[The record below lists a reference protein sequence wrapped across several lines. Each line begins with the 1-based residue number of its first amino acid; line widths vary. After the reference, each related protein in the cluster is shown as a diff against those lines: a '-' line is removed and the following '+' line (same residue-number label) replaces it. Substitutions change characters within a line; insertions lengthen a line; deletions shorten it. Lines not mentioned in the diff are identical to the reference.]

1 MNFLKQV
8 SESKQRIGK
17 YSLSRAIEARLENF
31 GVQRLLYIRGHH
43 SYSNLF
49 VFSFSAMVSYNVV
62 VGDTVTKVLIRVTG
76 MSETSIFAHRQVVVL
91 FATVCITI
99 PLCLYRNVAR
109 LAKISFLSLVC
120 VGFILLAI
128 LIRMGTMSA
137 IVWVIF
143 QISFLFCQ
151 NSLSKFSLT
160 YISFSQKLIVYSCT
174 MA

>member
-1 MNFLKQV
+1 MFEVKKKKKKEKERSLVNFLKQV

-17 YSLSRAIEARLENF
+17 YSLSRTIEARLENF
-31 GVQRLLYIRGHH
+31 RVQRLLYIRGHH
-43 SYSNLF
+43 SYTNLF

-62 VGDTVTKVLIRVTG
+62 VGDTVTKVLIRLTG

-137 IVWVIF
+137 IV
-143 QISFLFCQ
+143 
-151 NSLSKFSLT
+151 
-160 YISFSQKLIVYSCT
+160 
-174 MA
+174 

>member
-1 MNFLKQV
+1 MF
-8 SESKQRIGK
+8 ESKQRIGK
-17 YSLSRAIEARLENF
+17 YLLSRTVEVRLENF
-31 GVQRLLYIRGHH
+31 ECNSSYLFMRGIIHAVT
-43 SYSNLF
+43 SF
-49 VFSFSAMVSYNVV
+49 PFSAMVSYNVV

-76 MSETSIFAHRQVVVL
+76 MSETNIFAHRQVVVL

-137 IVWVIF
+137 IV
-143 QISFLFCQ
+143 
-151 NSLSKFSLT
+151 
-160 YISFSQKLIVYSCT
+160 
-174 MA
+174 

>member
-1 MNFLKQV
+1 
-8 SESKQRIGK
+8 
-17 YSLSRAIEARLENF
+17 
-31 GVQRLLYIRGHH
+31 
-43 SYSNLF
+43 
-49 VFSFSAMVSYNVV
+49 MVSYNVV
-62 VGDTVTKVLIRVTG
+62 VGDTVTKVLIRLTG

-137 IVWVIF
+137 IV
-143 QISFLFCQ
+143 
-151 NSLSKFSLT
+151 
-160 YISFSQKLIVYSCT
+160 
-174 MA
+174 